1 MENKKDP
8 WTLQQKFGFQD
19 DDLKSP
25 KHDDIMVWLD
35 TNIERIFKE
44 RFIKY
49 FIAEWNESVEKTK
62 KTVGDISGYSEN
74 VLPGEIQI
82 KKIWEMPI
90 VNKNYTIGFIDFV
103 ISFEYPKLLCTN
115 QYRSIVQE
123 AYIDWKMDSFAFEV
137 KTVIPSVG
145 ELIRQIRMYQ
155 TYFNYT
161 FYVVAPDD
169 KYEQVL
175 KSQNIGFVKYTG

>member
-19 DDLKSP
+19 DDLKSA

-35 TNIERIFKE
+35 TNIERIFQE

-49 FIAEWNESVEKTK
+49 FITEWNESVRDTK
-62 KTVGDISGYSEN
+62 NVIKNVSDYNEN
-74 VLPGEIQI
+74 ILPGEIQI
-82 KKIWEMPI
+82 KKVWEMPI
-90 VNKNYTIGFIDFV
+90 VSKNYTIGFIDFV
-103 ISFEYPKLLCTN
+103 ISFEYPKLLYS
-115 QYRSIVQE
+115 QYRNIAQE
-123 AYIDWKMDSFAFEV
+123 AYVDWQQCYFAFEA
-137 KTVIPSVG
+137 KTTIPSLG